1 MITRKKTKNKASKQY
16 NSGNIKNLKNRVS
29 K

>member
-1 MITRKKTKNKASKQY
+1 MVTKKKTKNKASKQY
-16 NSGNIKNLKNRVS
+16 NSGNIKNLKNRFS